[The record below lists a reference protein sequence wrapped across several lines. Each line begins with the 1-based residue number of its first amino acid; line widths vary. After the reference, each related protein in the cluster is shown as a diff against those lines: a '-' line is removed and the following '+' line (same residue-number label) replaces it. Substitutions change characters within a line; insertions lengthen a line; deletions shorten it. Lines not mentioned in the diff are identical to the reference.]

1 MTVNLEPVVELAL
14 SSIDG
19 EPGLPGCV
27 GAAPDPSSR
36 TAGSA
41 HSPDTDGGISADAGD
56 ANTAIKAEYPR
67 VSRKS
72 ATCGNH
78 CITSLARA
86 VRDLGYAAWEAARIR
101 RSMDGYIRAWAT
113 SSNAAALRENAVR
126 AAGAFLARLPEIA
139 APTGGRAVCGYKG
152 HVAVPPSVPDNVTCL
167 HCGENISPARYA
179 AGKGWIYWHTAGQ
192 GYMDERCPARECS
205 RDDFG
210 RHVPAWADRGDGGE
224 RG

>member
-1 MTVNLEPVVELAL
+1 MNAVA
-14 SSIDG
+14 G
-19 EPGLPGCV
+19 QFPG
-27 GAAPDPSSR
+27 AE
-36 TAGSA
+36 SA
-41 HSPDTDGGISADAGD
+41 ADAAGPGALRLGTRRSGD
-56 ANTAIKAEYPR
+56 DRYEGVIRDGSQVIAACGHLHRNRDT
-67 VSRKS
+67 SSQSNGLS
-72 ATCGNH
+72 ARD

-86 VRDLGYAAWEAARIR
+86 ARDPGYAAQEAARIR
-101 RSMDGYIRAWAT
+101 RSMDGYIRAYAT
-113 SSNAAALRENAVR
+113 TASNAAALRENAVR
-126 AAGAFLARLPEIA
+126 AAGAFLGRLPEIA
-139 APTGGRAVCGYKG
+139 ALTGGRAVCGYKG
-152 HVAVPPSVPDNVTCL
+152 HVAVPPPVPDNVTCV